1 MKVEVRGMKKTFNR
15 RVGKAISI
23 LNYIKKV
30 VTKLFKILVQ
40 SAVICFPVI
49 LTLVIINSLLGVH
62 VRFNYYLILAIFSS
76 LAMAILLCVLKFESI
91 FAKPVKKSKR
101 TVPAKTDRKTQRVV
115 QRKRRKIS

>member
-1 MKVEVRGMKKTFNR
+1 MKKTFNR

-62 VRFNYYLILAIFSS
+62 VNFQLFGYGNFIMCI
-76 LAMAILLCVLKFESI
+76 
-91 FAKPVKKSKR
+91 
-101 TVPAKTDRKTQRVV
+101 
-115 QRKRRKIS
+115 KI

>member
-1 MKVEVRGMKKTFNR
+1 MKKTFTR

-91 FAKPVKKSKR
+91 FAKPVKKSKI